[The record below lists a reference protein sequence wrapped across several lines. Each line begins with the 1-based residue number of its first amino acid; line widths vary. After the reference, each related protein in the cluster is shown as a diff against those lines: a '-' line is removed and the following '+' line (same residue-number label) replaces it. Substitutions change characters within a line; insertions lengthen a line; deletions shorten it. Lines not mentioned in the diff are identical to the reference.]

1 MENLNTNL
9 ISFLLSPPFEGWLL
23 LAKILFMVFTLL
35 LLAGTVVFLLVSTW
49 LRFMLVYDAF
59 EFLTFRPYG
68 VRKVEKIWRKT
79 TGRLDTGFESE
90 YKLAVIEADSMLD
103 DILKKMGFGGET
115 LGERLGKITSA
126 TLPNIEEIKKVHQTR
141 NNIIHDPDY
150 RLSLDEAKKVVAVYE
165 KAFRDL
171 EAM

>member
-1 MENLNTNL
+1 MESLNTKL
-9 ISFLLSPPFEGWLL
+9 ISFLLSPPFEGWFFV
-23 LAKILFMVFTLL
+23 AKILLMVFTLL
-35 LLAGTVVFLLVSTW
+35 LLVGTVVLFFVSTW
-49 LRFMLVYDAF
+49 FRFTLVYDIF
-59 EFLTFRPYG
+59 EFLTYRPYG

-79 TGRLDTGFESE
+79 AGRLDTGFESE

-126 TLPNIEEIKKVHQTR
+126 TLPNIEEIKKVHQAR

-150 RLSLDEAKKVVAVYE
+150 RLSLDEAKKVAAAYE